1 VQTVVGKLINGSYNA
16 LLYQQYFTGN
26 S

>member
-16 LLYQQYFTGN
+16 LLYQ
-26 S
+26 